1 MRCSTVTQNVP
12 FISLSQR
19 HRAASKNCKCS
30 QFWSGSGREISWCST
45 EKSARH
51 QAAPKGSPQT
61 LSGRRLD
68 WGVKLVPGRNKS
80 ALDETWAML
89 QTIKQYYISIGW
101 RDTNCLE
108 DWMENWEDKVA
119 YSSQHHTL
127 PSLNWAFN
135 PDKTQNSYFRS
146 ILHISK
152 NHTCKATLQNNSFL
166 FFLQHQCHT
175 VTK

>member
-1 MRCSTVTQNVP
+1 MRCSAVIQNVP

-19 HRAASKNCKCS
+19 HRAASKNYKCS
-30 QFWSGSGREISWCST
+30 QFWSGRGREISWCNT

-80 ALDETWAML
+80 ALAETWAML
-89 QTIKQYYISIGW
+89 QTIRQCYISIGW

-108 DWMENWEDKVA
+108 DFCSPQSNGKFEGQSGIFEPA
-119 YSSQHHTL
+119 SHS
-127 PSLNWAFN
+127 AF
-135 PDKTQNSYFRS
+135 PKLSVQPRQNTK
-146 ILHISK
+146 IVLHIYSPY
-152 NHTCKATLQNNSFL
+152 
-166 FFLQHQCHT
+166 
-175 VTK
+175 